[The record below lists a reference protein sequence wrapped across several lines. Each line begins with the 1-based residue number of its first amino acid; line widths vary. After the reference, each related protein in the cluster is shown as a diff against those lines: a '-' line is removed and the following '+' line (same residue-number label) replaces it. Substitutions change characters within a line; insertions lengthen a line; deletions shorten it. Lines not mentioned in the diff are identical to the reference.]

1 MPLEA
6 KHIATAVGL
15 LAGAAYAPV
24 VVARRTSDRVAASDY
39 PGTQPT
45 QRGLDLARYVGRWHE
60 LSSVKAFLT
69 QPSTLVGT
77 TATYTAPVAAGGD
90 GVPPPLLAVAN
101 RGRLL
106 AAWGPEVG
114 VDGTAAPPDPDDPSK
129 LRVQF
134 SLLGGL
140 LRPAADYWVLRAGW
154 VGDDGAPLPA
164 PLPGAGSGGG
174 GGSGGPP
181 LPARPYDW
189 ALVGNGNAR
198 TRAWVLARSP
208 SLPAATYAALVDELD
223 RRGYDVTSRFGLTPT
238 TQPEVAAAVAGG
250 GGGGDAPPAA
260 TVAGK

>member
-1 MPLEA
+1 MMPLEA

-24 VVARRTSDRVAASDY
+24 VSARRAADRVAGSDY
-39 PGTQPT
+39 PGEQPT

-60 LSSVKAFLT
+60 LGSVKSFMT
-69 QPSTLVGT
+69 QPATLVGT
-77 TATYTAPVAAGGD
+77 TATYTAPDAAPAGSGG
-90 GVPPPLLAVAN
+90 GGALPPPLLAVAN

-114 VDGTAAPPDPDDPSK
+114 VDGTAAPPDPADPSK

-154 VGDDGAPLPA
+154 VGDDGAPIPA
-164 PLPGAGSGGG
+164 PLAPDAAAGGSASGGA
-174 GGSGGPP
+174 PAA

-198 TRAWVLARSP
+198 SRAWVLARAPALPP
-208 SLPAATYAALVDELD
+208 STYDALVAELD
-223 RRGYDVTSRFGLTPT
+223 RRGYDVASPFGLTPT
-238 TQPEVAAAVAGG
+238 AQPWAEAAAAAAVGR
-250 GGGGDAPPAA
+250 
-260 TVAGK
+260 